1 MPFFIFLL
9 CYFLL
14 FFIINFTILSND
26 VNFKKLIFS
35 RRVFL
40 HFLLVLLPQLTWVFI
55 LLAMFFLNSWG
66 KLIDDRVMYFV
77 IVVSGLCSF
86 LIMQKLL
93 KHKIS
98 NSIRLL
104 ILEIYPHL
112 LLCSFLLFCWWYLLA
127 NWSLRF

>member
-1 MPFFIFLL
+1 MSFFIFLL

-26 VNFKKLIFS
+26 VNFKKIIFF

-40 HFLLVLLPQLTWVFI
+40 HFLLVLLPQLTLVFI
-55 LLAMFFLNSWG
+55 FLVMLFLNLWG
-66 KLIDDRVMYFV
+66 EFVDDRVMYFV
-77 IVVSGLCSF
+77 IVFSGLCSF

-112 LLCSFLLFCWWYLLA
+112 LLCLFLLFCWWYLLE

>member
-55 LLAMFFLNSWG
+55 LLAMFFLNLWG
-66 KLIDDRVMYFV
+66 EWIDDRVMYFV
-77 IVVSGLCSF
+77 IIFCGLCSF

-98 NSIRLL
+98 NSIRLF